1 MSEIKVFTKEQQKEH
16 PQLTKEYK
24 ETLNKLKEDL
34 DFVLPDW
41 IEFDDE
47 IYFDDYDY
55 KKYNYPTPQLI
66 TILQIDK
73 ECDYELSR
81 YVINHIKHDI
91 IQEINSSNSVMMGW
105 SLMFDFIGLEYPD
118 GDRKEGLMIFNP
130 KQMNSRGRFDKI
142 IEEVV

>member
-41 IEFDDE
+41 IEFDDK

-55 KKYNYPTPQLI
+55 KKYDYPTPQLFSVLEI
-66 TILQIDK
+66 K
-73 ECDYELSR
+73 KVCDYEISR
-81 YVINHIKHDI
+81 FVCNHIKHDI
-91 IQEINSSNSVMMGW
+91 IEEIDNDGETEKW
-105 SLMFDFIGLEYPD
+105 DLMFDFIKCEYDD
-118 GDRKEGLMIFNP
+118 GDREGLMIFNP

-142 IEEVV
+142 IEEVVS